1 MAQHSNVRARSRVL
15 QVGIGKKHKTP
26 QQRNAA
32 IGFGN
37 GFVKLVQGVGE
48 GAYDF
53 VSLPGMECITQP
65 KSEPYK
71 SRLMLQE
78 ALRQVSYRI

>member
-1 MAQHSNVRARSRVL
+1 MRLLEVLPWPVQLLSVCHGQSNVRARSRVL

-37 GFVKLVQGVGE
+37 GLVKLVQGVGE

-53 VSLPGMECITQP
+53 VSLPGM
-65 KSEPYK
+65 
-71 SRLMLQE
+71 
-78 ALRQVSYRI
+78 